1 MNRCGTITAPAVLVA
16 VLLVAAAC
24 GGEGGGSASRVP
36 SGQAEIPTEPTEQVT
51 PPEPPDSTA
60 RADPTDPTEDSEPTG
75 ESTGS
80 TEALTEST
88 EPGEGTE
95 PAEPTES
102 GEGTEPPGPAEE
114 LGAPAELSGE
124 STGQAEPAEESQP
137 SEEEVGESEP
147 SGETEPAQE
156 AEPSEQPAIP
166 EVPQTPEPPENPEP
180 PDPPEPPEAPES
192 PEVSGSAAPTPGMLD
207 FFDCGR
213 VYRCAT
219 LAVPIDHDDP
229 DAGTIDLAVGM
240 LPAGDP
246 SRRIGYL
253 LVNPGGPGAGMDGFL
268 DSGAGLSRHLLER
281 FDLVGWDPRGV
292 GAGVPV
298 NCRAETNH
306 LYLLDP
312 IPDSPDEQSALDE
325 AARAVAE
332 ACAAGLGDVVGHIGT
347 IHTARD
353 IDLIRQALGADEIS
367 YFGFS
372 YGTLLGAL
380 YADMFGEHLRAAV
393 LDGAVDPS
401 LAHLELFVGQVVG
414 FDRTIRDM
422 FDSCRNDPRCPI
434 LGDPREA
441 YENLRER
448 VESDPLTGAGGEV
461 VVGPAEASL
470 AVRMA
475 SYLSEFWPY
484 FFDALAQAVDG
495 NGGMLQR
502 WALAFLEIDLGAFV
516 SIGCADSGRMSP
528 EQLDQ
533 LTAAIVEVAGGMGAS
548 SATSARP
555 CVYWPVSSGTLSGEP
570 VAAPN
575 APPIVVLGNRG
586 DNATPYEWAVSLAA
600 QLESG
605 VLVSYDGAGH
615 LSYGKSACVDG
626 LADSYLIDLAVP
638 ADGLECAAGT

>member
-1 MNRCGTITAPAVLVA
+1 M
-16 VLLVAAAC
+16 
-24 GGEGGGSASRVP
+24 
-36 SGQAEIPTEPTEQVT
+36 
-51 PPEPPDSTA
+51 
-60 RADPTDPTEDSEPTG
+60 
-75 ESTGS
+75 
-80 TEALTEST
+80 
-88 EPGEGTE
+88 
-95 PAEPTES
+95 
-102 GEGTEPPGPAEE
+102 
-114 LGAPAELSGE
+114 
-124 STGQAEPAEESQP
+124 
-137 SEEEVGESEP
+137 
-147 SGETEPAQE
+147 
-156 AEPSEQPAIP
+156 
-166 EVPQTPEPPENPEP
+166 
-180 PDPPEPPEAPES
+180 
-192 PEVSGSAAPTPGMLD
+192 SGSAAPTPGMLD

-253 LVNPGGPGAGMDGFL
+253 LVNPGGPGGGMDGFL
-268 DSGAGLSRHLLER
+268 DSGAGLSGDLLER
-281 FDLVGWDPRGV
+281 FDVVGWDPRGV
-292 GAGVPV
+292 GGSVPV
-298 NCRAETNH
+298 DCRAETNH

-332 ACAAGLGDVVGHIGT
+332 VCAAGLGDVVGHIGT
-347 IHTARD
+347 IDTARD
-353 IDLIRQALGADEIS
+353 IDAIRQALGTEEIS
-367 YFGFS
+367 YFGLS

-401 LAHLELFVGQVVG
+401 LAHLESSVGQVVG

-555 CVYWPVSSGTLSGEP
+555 CVYWPTSSGTLSDEP

-615 LSYGKSACVDG
+615 LSYTKSACVDSLVDG
-626 LADSYLIDLAVP
+626 YLIDLVVP
-638 ADGLECAAGT
+638 AGEVECAAGT

>member
-1 MNRCGTITAPAVLVA
+1 MPTGAVAPAA
-16 VLLVAAAC
+16 GADQT
-24 GGEGGGSASRVP
+24 GGS
-36 SGQAEIPTEPTEQVT
+36 
-51 PPEPPDSTA
+51 
-60 RADPTDPTEDSEPTG
+60 TDPDGTG
-75 ESTGS
+75 ESATVV
-80 TEALTEST
+80 A
-88 EPGEGTE
+88 
-95 PAEPTES
+95 ES
-102 GEGTEPPGPAEE
+102 GSIVEPIDEPDEAPEPSEPPTVQPESSQGPER
-114 LGAPAELSGE
+114 
-124 STGQAEPAEESQP
+124 AEESERSEEEAAESEPSGETGPGESEPSEEEAAELEP
-137 SEEEVGESEP
+137 SEEEVGESQP
-147 SGETEPAQE
+147 SGETDPAQE

-166 EVPQTPEPPENPEP
+166 EVPQTSEPPENPEP
-180 PDPPEPPEAPES
+180 PDPPEPPETPES

-246 SRRIGYL
+246 SRRIGHL
-253 LVNPGGPGAGMDGFL
+253 LVNPGGPGGGIEGFL
-268 DSGAGLSRHLLER
+268 DSGAGLSGDLLER
-281 FDLVGWDPRGV
+281 FDVVGWDPRGV
-292 GAGVPV
+292 GGSVPA

-332 ACAAGLGDVVGHIGT
+332 ACAAGLGDVVGRIGT
-347 IHTARD
+347 IDTVRD
-353 IDLIRQALGADEIS
+353 IDAIRRALGAEEIS
-367 YFGFS
+367 YFGLS

-401 LAHLELFVGQVVG
+401 LTYLESSVGQVVG
-414 FDRTIRDM
+414 FDRTIPDM

-434 LGDPREA
+434 VGDPREA

-448 VESDPLTGAGGEV
+448 VESDPLTGPGGEV
-461 VVGPAEASL
+461 VVGPAEAVL
-470 AVRMA
+470 AAILA

-502 WALAFLEIDLGAFV
+502 WALGYLDIDLGAFV
-516 SIGCADSGRMSP
+516 SIGCADFGRMSP
-528 EQLDQ
+528 EQLDER
-533 LTAAIVEVAGGMGAS
+533 TAAMVEVAGDMGAS
-548 SATSARP
+548 SVTSARP
-555 CVYWPVSSGTLSGEP
+555 CVYWPTSSGTLSDEP
-570 VAAPN
+570 VVAPN

-586 DNATPYEWAVSLAA
+586 DSATPYEWAVSLAD

-615 LSYGKSACVDG
+615 LSYTKSLCVDG
-626 LADSYLIDLAVP
+626 LADSYLIDLVVP
-638 ADGLECAAGT
+638 LGEVECAAGT